1 MLHLNATFLRRLL
14 AATGAALVALLA
26 VGGIG
31 LGAVEVL
38 RAPAAPDA
46 SALGTLALALGP
58 VVLGSGLPL
67 AALVGVVAVAGQWR
81 EEGEWLALRA
91 AGWGGRGLLPA
102 LLTAALAVG
111 ASSWLLN
118 HQLEPAAR
126 SQIRAALREG
136 LRPAPGRVLELGDAA
151 LVADAIES
159 DPVEGDTLVGL
170 FFAWEEA
177 GGTLAVGSAARG
189 RLTDDALVLEDGVFH
204 APGDPALGVRFETA
218 TVPLALPSARVELVE
233 RTDASLGKLV
243 DRMEAAGKN
252 AGYER
257 SVLAKRSA
265 WPIASA
271 LMVLLAAPLA
281 LGGRAWAVAVAVL
294 GYWAAVR
301 GFDHA
306 ARSLGG
312 LAAAWAPPGLLLALT
327 VAAWASWRER

>member
-1 MLHLNATFLRRLL
+1 M
-14 AATGAALVALLA
+14 ALLA

-46 SALGTLALALGP
+46 AALGALALALGP

-67 AALVGVVAVAGQWR
+67 AALVGVVAVASQWR

-91 AGWGGRGLLPA
+91 AGWGGRGLLPG
-102 LLTAALAVG
+102 LLTAALMVG
-111 ASSWLLN
+111 ASSWILN

-151 LVADAIES
+151 IVADAIEH
-159 DPVEGDTLVGL
+159 DPIEGDTMIGL
-170 FFAWEEA
+170 FFAREEA

-189 RLTDDALVLEDGVFH
+189 RLVGDALVLEDGVFH
-204 APGDPALGVRFETA
+204 APGEPALGVRFETA
-218 TVPLALPSARVELVE
+218 TVPLELPLAKVELVE
-233 RTDASLGKLV
+233 RTDASLRRLV
-243 DRMEAAGKN
+243 SRMESSGQN

-257 SVLAKRSA
+257 SILSKRSA
-265 WPIASA
+265 WPVASA

-281 LGGRAWAVAVAVL
+281 LGGRAWAVAAAVL

-312 LAAAWAPPGLLLALT
+312 VLAAWSPPGLLAVLT
-327 VAAWASWRER
+327 AAVWASWRDR